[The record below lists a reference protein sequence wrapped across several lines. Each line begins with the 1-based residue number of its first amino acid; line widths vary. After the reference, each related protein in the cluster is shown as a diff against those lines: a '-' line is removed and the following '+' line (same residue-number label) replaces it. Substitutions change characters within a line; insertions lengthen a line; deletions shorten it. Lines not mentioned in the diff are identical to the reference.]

1 MLRHPTDALT
11 AALGQRVPRV
21 LVTVIRV
28 TGAAPR
34 EPGARMLVTPYQTF
48 DSVGGGYLE
57 LQATRYARALL
68 CEGAAG
74 VLRRVERFMTEPDG
88 APGEGAQVELAF
100 ERIEAETLKSLR
112 LIRRR
117 ARSHQDAWRLV
128 GLDDSGNCSVYDR
141 DGARLAGD
149 GPAHLSVPEDG
160 TELRLAAD
168 GSRWMIDAFV
178 APRPHLMLFGAGH
191 VGAAIVRALAP
202 LPCRVT
208 WVDEREEMFP
218 PLLPSNIAPEAT
230 DTPEAMIAGASA
242 GTTYLVLTHSHALD
256 QRLSEAILRRGDARW
271 FGLIGSHTKR
281 VQFERRLR
289 ERGIPAS
296 RLAAMSCPIGV
307 PGIADKA
314 PAAIAASVT
323 AQLLQVWASST
334 ACPYLPTNQGQTTS

>member
-21 LVTVIRV
+21 MVTVVQV
-28 TGAAPR
+28 TGIAPR

-57 LQATRYARALL
+57 LQATQYARALL
-68 CEGAAG
+68 CLAVDAAG
-74 VLRRVERFMTEPDG
+74 SPRRFEAFMTEPAG
-88 APGEGAQVELAF
+88 SPCAAARVELAF
-100 ERIEAETLKSLR
+100 ERIDPDTLKALR
-112 LIRRR
+112 LVRRR
-117 ARSHQDAWRLV
+117 ARERMDSWRLV
-128 GLDDSGNCSVYDR
+128 ALDDASACGVYDE
-141 DGARLAGD
+141 DGARVSGTGPEQLPLPDAGC
-149 GPAHLSVPEDG
+149 V
-160 TELRLAAD
+160 LRVDAD
-168 GSRWMIDAFV
+168 GRRWMVDAFL

-208 WVDEREEMFP
+208 WVDEREDMFP
-218 PLLPSNIAPEAT
+218 PLLPENIEPEAT
-230 DTPEAMIAGASA
+230 DTPEALIAGAGA
-242 GTTYLVLTHSHALD
+242 GVTYLVLTHSHALD
-256 QRLSEAILRRGDARW
+256 QRLSEAILRRGDAHW
-271 FGLIGSHTKR
+271 FGLIGSQTKR

-314 PAAIAASVT
+314 PAVIAASVA
-323 AQLLQVWASST
+323 AQLLQIWE
-334 ACPYLPTNQGQTTS
+334 TTPHQRRL

>member
-11 AALGQRVPRV
+11 AVLGQRVPRV
-21 LVTVIRV
+21 MVTVIRV

-34 EPGARMLVTPYQTF
+34 EPGARMLVTPYQSF

-57 LQATRYARALL
+57 LQAIQYARALL
-68 CEGAAG
+68 GKGSIGA
-74 VLRRVERFMTEPDG
+74 LRRVERFMTESEG
-88 APGEGAQVELAF
+88 SPGEGAKVELAF
-100 ERIEAETLKSLR
+100 ERIDAETLKGMR

-117 ARSHQDAWRLV
+117 ARSHQDSWRLV
-128 GLDDSGNCSVYDR
+128 GLDDDGDCSVYDQ
-141 DGARLAGD
+141 DGVRIAGD
-149 GPAHLSVPEDG
+149 GPAQLVLPEDG
-160 TELRLAAD
+160 SVLRVAAD
-168 GSRWMIDAFV
+168 GSRWMIDAYL

-230 DTPEAMIAGASA
+230 DTPEALIAGASA

-256 QRLSEAILRRGDARW
+256 QRLSEAILRRGDAHW

-281 VQFERRLR
+281 VQFERRLQ
-289 ERGIPAS
+289 ERGISAS
-296 RLAAMSCPIGV
+296 RLAKMSCPIGV

-314 PAAIAASVT
+314 PAAIAASVA
-323 AQLLQVWASST
+323 AQLLQVWET
-334 ACPYLPTNQGQTTS
+334 PTGVRPQ

>member
-21 LVTVIRV
+21 LVTVIQV

-34 EPGARMLVTPYQTF
+34 EPGARMVVTPYQTF

-57 LQATRYARALL
+57 LQATRFARALL
-68 CEGAAG
+68 CDVAAAS
-74 VLRRVERFMTEPDG
+74 VRHVERFFTEPEG
-88 APGEGAQVELAF
+88 SPGEEAQVDLAF
-100 ERIEAETLKSLR
+100 ERIGPETLKSLR
-112 LIRRR
+112 QIRRR
-117 ARSHQDAWRLV
+117 ARSHIDSWRLV
-128 GLDDSGNCSVYDR
+128 SLDTDSDCSVYDQ
-141 DGARLAGD
+141 DGVRLSGD
-149 GPAHLSVPEDG
+149 GPALLALPDDG
-160 TELRLAAD
+160 RVLRIDAD
-168 GSRWMIDAFV
+168 GSRWLMDAFL

-230 DTPEAMIAGASA
+230 DMPEALIAGASA

-256 QRLSEAILRRGDARW
+256 QRLSEAILKRGDARW

-281 VQFERRLR
+281 VQFERRLK
-289 ERGIPAS
+289 ERGVPAA
-296 RLAAMSCPIGV
+296 RLASMSCPIGV

-323 AQLLQVWASST
+323 AQLLQVWESANI
-334 ACPYLPTNQGQTTS
+334 A